1 MGFLHCALSEW
12 PFLRI
17 RLLRSRLGVWL
28 VLLLAVVL
36 RLDRAAVAR
45 DPLTAVLLVAS
56 GGATLCVAYLAGAR
70 ADRAALGL
78 ALLHPRFPG
87 AVTVGR
93 WLAATSGAAILVL
106 IAAIHAGPGVAW
118 AGVLTAATMSAW
130 TLALAWWGGN
140 VPVGAWLIWLAL
152 TGGASPEAVLAHP
165 HPGAARY
172 GVAAALE
179 LLPAL
184 WRYRGL
190 AIGEPGAAA
199 HAAVWIVIGLVSA
212 RARAARAIAGQP

>member
-17 RLLRSRLGVWL
+17 RLLRTRLGLWL

-36 RLDRAAVAR
+36 RLDRNAVAR
-45 DPLTAVLLVAS
+45 DPLAAVLLVAS
-56 GGATLCVAYLAGAR
+56 AGATLCVAYLAGAR

-106 IAAIHAGPGVAW
+106 VAAIHTELGVAV
-118 AGVLTAATMSAW
+118 AGVVTAATMSAW
-130 TLALAWWGGN
+130 TLALAWYGGN
-140 VPVGAWLIWLAL
+140 VLVGTWLIWLAL
-152 TGGASPEAVLAHP
+152 TVGTSPEAVLALP

-172 GVAAALE
+172 AIAGALE

-190 AIGEPGAAA
+190 AIGEPGATA
-199 HAAVWIVIGLVSA
+199 HAAVWIAIGLAAA
-212 RARAARAIAGQP
+212 RARAARAIGGQP

>member
-17 RLLRSRLGVWL
+17 RLLRTRLGLWL
-28 VLLLAVVL
+28 VLLLAAVL
-36 RLDRAAVAR
+36 RLDRTAVAR
-45 DPLTAVLLVAS
+45 DPLAAALLVAS

-70 ADRAALGL
+70 ADRTALGL
-78 ALLHPRFPG
+78 ALLHPRVPG

-93 WLAATSGAAILVL
+93 WLAATSGAVILVL
-106 IAAIHAGPGVAW
+106 VAAIHSRVGVAV
-118 AGVLTAATMSAW
+118 AGVVTAATMSAW

-140 VPVGAWLIWLAL
+140 VVVGAWLIWLAL
-152 TGGASPEAVLAHP
+152 AGGASPEAVLAHP
-165 HPGAARY
+165 HPGAGRY
-172 GVAAALE
+172 AVAGALE

-199 HAAVWIVIGLVSA
+199 HAAVWIAIGLTAA
-212 RARAARAIAGQP
+212 RARVARATPR

>member
-17 RLLRSRLGVWL
+17 RLLRTRLGLWL
-28 VLLLAVVL
+28 VLLLVVVL
-36 RLDRAAVAR
+36 RLDRSAVAR
-45 DPLTAVLLVAS
+45 DPLAAVLLVAS

-70 ADRAALGL
+70 ADRTALGL

-106 IAAIHAGPGVAW
+106 VAAIHSGFGVAL
-118 AGVLTAATMSAW
+118 AGVVTAATMSAW

-140 VPVGAWLIWLAL
+140 VLVGAWLIWLAL

-172 GVAAALE
+172 AVAGALE

-190 AIGEPGAAA
+190 AIAEPGAAA
-199 HAAVWIVIGLVSA
+199 HAFVWIGIGLVGA
-212 RARAARAIAGQP
+212 RTRAARATPAQP

>member
-17 RLLRSRLGVWL
+17 RLLRTRLGVWL
-28 VLLLAVVL
+28 VLLLWTIL
-36 RLDRAAVAR
+36 RLDRTAVIR
-45 DPLTAVLLVAS
+45 DPLAAVLLVGG

-70 ADRAALGL
+70 ADRMALGR

-106 IAAIHAGPGVAW
+106 AAAMREGIGVAW
-118 AGVLTAATMSAW
+118 AGVVTAATMSAW

-140 VPVGAWLIWLAL
+140 VVVGLWLIWLAL
-152 TGGASPEAVLAHP
+152 AGGWSPEAVLAHP
-165 HPGAARY
+165 HPGAGRY
-172 GVAAALE
+172 AVAGALE

-199 HAAVWIVIGLVSA
+199 HAAVWIAIGLVGA
-212 RARAARAIAGQP
+212 RARVARAMLEQP

>member
-17 RLLRSRLGVWL
+17 RLLRTRLGVWL
-28 VLLLAVVL
+28 VLLLVVVL
-36 RLDRAAVAR
+36 RLDRSAVAR
-45 DPLTAVLLVAS
+45 DPLAAVLLVAS

-70 ADRAALGL
+70 ADRTALGL

-106 IAAIHAGPGVAW
+106 VAAIHSGFGVAL
-118 AGVLTAATMSAW
+118 AGVVTAATMSAW

-140 VPVGAWLIWLAL
+140 VLVGAWLIWLAL

-165 HPGAARY
+165 HPDAARY
-172 GVAAALE
+172 AVAGALE

-184 WRYRGL
+184 WRYREL
-190 AIGEPGAAA
+190 AIAEPGAAA
-199 HAAVWIVIGLVSA
+199 HAFVWIGIGLVGA
-212 RARAARAIAGQP
+212 RTRAARATPAQP

>member
-1 MGFLHCALSEW
+1 MGFLYCALSEW

-17 RLLRSRLGVWL
+17 RLLRTRLGVWL
-28 VLLLAVVL
+28 VLLLGVVL
-36 RLDRAAVAR
+36 RLDRTAVAR
-45 DPLTAVLLVAS
+45 DPLAAALLVAS

-70 ADRAALGL
+70 ADRSALGL

-93 WLAATSGAAILVL
+93 WLAATSGATILVL
-106 IAAIHAGPGVAW
+106 VAAIHSGFGVAL
-118 AGVLTAATMSAW
+118 AGVVTAATMSAW

-140 VPVGAWLIWLAL
+140 VLVGAWLIWLAL
-152 TGGASPEAVLAHP
+152 AGGASPEAVLAHT

-172 GVAAALE
+172 VVAAALE
-179 LLPAL
+179 LLPAP

-199 HAAVWIVIGLVSA
+199 HAAIWIAIGLVSA
-212 RARAARAIAGQP
+212 RTRAARAMAGQP

>member
-17 RLLRSRLGVWL
+17 RLLRTRLGIWL
-28 VLLLAVVL
+28 ILLLVVVL
-36 RLDRAAVAR
+36 RLDRSAMAR
-45 DPLTAVLLVAS
+45 DPLAAVLLVAG
-56 GGATLCVAYLAGAR
+56 GGATLCVAYLAGAH
-70 ADRAALGL
+70 ADRSALGL

-87 AVTVGR
+87 AMAVGR

-106 IAAIHAGPGVAW
+106 VAAIHAGFGVAV
-118 AGVLTAATMSAW
+118 AGVVTAATMSAW
-130 TLALAWWGGN
+130 ALALAWWGGN
-140 VPVGAWLIWLAL
+140 VLVGAWLIWLAL
-152 TGGASPEAVLAHP
+152 AGGASPELVLAHS

-172 GVAAALE
+172 AVAGALE

-184 WRYRGL
+184 WRYREL

-199 HAAVWIVIGLVSA
+199 HAAVWIAIGLVGA
-212 RARAARAIAGQP
+212 RTRAARAIAGQP

>member
-1 MGFLHCALSEW
+1 MGFLSCALSEW

-28 VLLLAVVL
+28 VLLLAVVW
-36 RLDRAAVAR
+36 RLDRAAVAP
-45 DPLTAVLLVAS
+45 DPLAAVLLVAS

-87 AVTVGR
+87 AVTIGR

-106 IAAIHAGPGVAW
+106 VAAIHSGFAVAL
-118 AGVLTAATMSAW
+118 AGVVTAATMSAW

-140 VPVGAWLIWLAL
+140 VLVGAWLIWLAL
-152 TGGASPEAVLAHP
+152 VGAASPETVLARS
-165 HPGAARY
+165 HPGPAR
-172 GVAAALE
+172 VAVAGALE

-190 AIGEPGAAA
+190 AFGECGTAA
-199 HAAVWIVIGLVSA
+199 HAAVWIALGLVAA
-212 RARAARAIAGQP
+212 RARAGRSGQP

>member
-17 RLLRSRLGVWL
+17 RLLRTRLGVWL
-28 VLLLAVVL
+28 VLLLGMVL
-36 RLDRAAVAR
+36 RLDRTSVAR
-45 DPLTAVLLVAS
+45 DPLAAVLLVA
-56 GGATLCVAYLAGAR
+56 GAGATLCVAYLAGAR

-87 AVTVGR
+87 AMTVGR

-106 IAAIHAGPGVAW
+106 VATIHAGLGVAL
-118 AGVLTAATMSAW
+118 AGVVTAATMSAW

-140 VPVGAWLIWLAL
+140 VLVGAWLIWLAL
-152 TGGASPEAVLAHP
+152 GGGASPESVLAYP

-172 GVAAALE
+172 AVAGALE

-190 AIGEPGAAA
+190 AIGEPGATA
-199 HAAVWIVIGLVSA
+199 HAAVWIVIGLAGA
-212 RARAARAIAGQP
+212 RARAARPMAELP

>member
-1 MGFLHCALSEW
+1 MGFLHCALAEW

-17 RLLRSRLGVWL
+17 RLLRTRLGVWL

-36 RLDRAAVAR
+36 RLDHAAGAR
-45 DPLTAVLLVAS
+45 DPLAAVLLVAS
-56 GGATLCVAYLAGAR
+56 AGATLCVAYLAGAR
-70 ADRAALGL
+70 ADRAALAL

-106 IAAIHAGPGVAW
+106 VAAIHSGVGVAL
-118 AGVLTAATMSAW
+118 AGVVTAATMSAW
-130 TLALAWWGGN
+130 TLALGWWGGN
-140 VPVGAWLIWLAL
+140 VLVGAWLIWLAL
-152 TGGASPEAVLAHP
+152 AGGASPETVLAHS

-172 GVAAALE
+172 AVAGALE
-179 LLPAL
+179 VVPAL

-190 AIGEPGAAA
+190 AIGEPGATA
-199 HAAVWIVIGLVSA
+199 HAAVWIALGLAGA
-212 RARAARAIAGQP
+212 RARAARVTAEQP

>member
-1 MGFLHCALSEW
+1 MGFLRCALSEW

-17 RLLRSRLGVWL
+17 RLLRTRLGVWL
-28 VLLLAVVL
+28 VLLLVMVL
-36 RLDRAAVAR
+36 RLNRTSVAR
-45 DPLTAVLLVAS
+45 DPLAAVLLVA
-56 GGATLCVAYLAGAR
+56 GAGATLCVAYLAGAR

-87 AVTVGR
+87 AMTVGR

-106 IAAIHAGPGVAW
+106 VAAIHARLGVAL
-118 AGVLTAATMSAW
+118 AGVVTAATMSAW

-140 VPVGAWLIWLAL
+140 VLVGAWLIWLAL
-152 TGGASPEAVLAHP
+152 GGGASPEAVLAYP

-172 GVAAALE
+172 AVAGALE

-190 AIGEPGAAA
+190 AIGEPGATA
-199 HAAVWIVIGLVSA
+199 HAAVWIVFGLAGA
-212 RARAARAIAGQP
+212 RARAARAMAQQP